1 MERMKLSAEC
11 TSTSLDDEDHLV
23 ITIDVLTESI
33 LADPRRSGR
42 LSGSSGLEGPRST
55 AVSMGR
61 RNTRVKP
68 RRLGLWLQSP
78 AEPTGKLAQRWF
90 PVTWPIPR

>member
-1 MERMKLSAEC
+1 MKLSAEC

-55 AVSMGR
+55 LSCRSPLLASSRSG
-61 RNTRVKP
+61 TRKRTLDAGP
-68 RRLGLWLQSP
+68 
-78 AEPTGKLAQRWF
+78 ETGKN
-90 PVTWPIPR
+90 

>member
-55 AVSMGR
+55 R
-61 RNTRVKP
+61 YR
-68 RRLGLWLQSP
+68 
-78 AEPTGKLAQRWF
+78 
-90 PVTWPIPR
+90 

>member
-33 LADPRRSGR
+33 LGRFPPFRR
-42 LSGSSGLEGPRST
+42 
-55 AVSMGR
+55 
-61 RNTRVKP
+61 
-68 RRLGLWLQSP
+68 
-78 AEPTGKLAQRWF
+78 
-90 PVTWPIPR
+90 

>member
-55 AVSMGR
+55 HYR
-61 RNTRVKP
+61 HP
-68 RRLGLWLQSP
+68 DQGLQ
-78 AEPTGKLAQRWF
+78 
-90 PVTWPIPR
+90 

>member
-33 LADPRRSGR
+33 LADSRRSGR
-42 LSGSSGLEGPRST
+42 LSGSLGLEGPRSNCRFNR
-55 AVSMGR
+55 SMQHFVGTTLLR
-61 RNTRVKP
+61 ENVFESK
-68 RRLGLWLQSP
+68 
-78 AEPTGKLAQRWF
+78 E
-90 PVTWPIPR
+90 

>member
-42 LSGSSGLEGPRST
+42 LSGSSGPEGPRST
-55 AVSMGR
+55 LFG
-61 RNTRVKP
+61 
-68 RRLGLWLQSP
+68 
-78 AEPTGKLAQRWF
+78 
-90 PVTWPIPR
+90 

>member
-1 MERMKLSAEC
+1 EC

-55 AVSMGR
+55 HLGR
-61 RNTRVKP
+61 SALE
-68 RRLGLWLQSP
+68 LGTSGMQHLQSLEMAQNP
-78 AEPTGKLAQRWF
+78 AANDRW
-90 PVTWPIPR
+90 

>member
-1 MERMKLSAEC
+1 MKLSAEC

-55 AVSMGR
+55 LSCHSR
-61 RNTRVKP
+61 RAP
-68 RRLGLWLQSP
+68 RRS
-78 AEPTGKLAQRWF
+78 AQPQERSST
-90 PVTWPIPR
+90 VGQQPRAL

>member
-55 AVSMGR
+55 RS
-61 RNTRVKP
+61 
-68 RRLGLWLQSP
+68 GLSLIMR
-78 AEPTGKLAQRWF
+78 KLN
-90 PVTWPIPR
+90 V